1 MRLITRADFD
11 GLICGVLLRR
21 AGVADSHLFV
31 HPKDVQDGKVEVG
44 PNDVLANVPYVPG
57 CGLWFDHHM
66 SEEERGAFPVGFKG
80 AAAPE
85 KSCARVI
92 YNHYGGAATF
102 PGLEGMMAAVDK
114 SDSGDLTIEEI
125 ESPGP
130 WLLLSFVVDPRTG
143 LGRFDDF
150 SIGTIPLM
158 ELLLKHLGEIS
169 IEAIL
174 ALPDV
179 AQRVERYREQ
189 NSLYR
194 EMIRRRAVLKGKV
207 LVIDLR
213 PEERIA
219 AGNRFLEYVMFPEAT
234 VSVRAMWGFQ
244 RQNVVFAVGHSILN
258 RYATVNVGSLMLK
271 YGGGGHPQVGT
282 CQVDA
287 DRADQVLAELVEALN
302 REE

>member
-11 GLICGVLLRR
+11 GLICAVLLRR
-21 AGVADSHLFV
+21 AGVIDGHLFV

-44 PNDVLANVPYVPG
+44 GNDVLANVPYAPG

-80 AAAPE
+80 ATAPE

-92 YNHYGGAATF
+92 YNHYGGAGAF

-114 SDSGDLTIEEI
+114 SDSGDLTIDEI
-125 ESPGP
+125 ENPGP

-150 SIGTIPLM
+150 GIGTIPLM
-158 ELLLKHLGEIS
+158 ELLLKHLGEMS
-169 IEAIL
+169 VEAIL

-179 AQRVERYREQ
+179 AQRVDRYREQ
-189 NSLYR
+189 NSVYR
-194 EMIRRRAVLKGKV
+194 EMIRRRASLRGKV

-258 RYATVNVGSLMLK
+258 RYATVNVGSLMLR

>member
-11 GLICGVLLRR
+11 GLICAVLLKK
-21 AGVADSHLFV
+21 AGVVDSHLFV
-31 HPKDVQDGKVEVG
+31 HPKDVQDGKVEAG
-44 PNDVLANVPYVPG
+44 PNDVLANVPYAPG

-66 SEEERGAFPVGFKG
+66 SEEERQAFPADFKG

-92 YNHYGGAATF
+92 FNHYGGAGKF
-102 PGLEGMMAAVDK
+102 PGLEEMMQAVDK
-114 SDSGDLTIEEI
+114 SDSGDLDAGEI

-130 WLLLSFVVDPRTG
+130 WLLLAFIVDPRTG

-150 SIGTIPLM
+150 RIGTMPLM
-158 ELLLKHLGEIS
+158 ELLLENIGEKS
-169 IEAIL
+169 IGQIL

-189 NSLYR
+189 NAVYK
-194 EMIRRRAVLKGKV
+194 EMIKRRAVLKGKV

-219 AGNRFLEYVMFPEAT
+219 AGNRFVEYVMFPEAT
-234 VSVRAMWGFQ
+234 VSVRVMWGFQ
-244 RQNVVFAVGHSILN
+244 KQNVVFAVGHSVLN

-282 CQVDA
+282 CQVETE
-287 DRADQVLAELVEALN
+287 RADQVLAELVEALG
-302 REE
+302 RGE

>member
-11 GLICGVLLRR
+11 GLICAVLLKR
-21 AGVADSHLFV
+21 AGVIGSHLFV
-31 HPKDVQDGKVEVG
+31 HPKDVQDGKVGVG
-44 PNDVLANVPYVPG
+44 PDDVLANVPYAPG
-57 CGLWFDHHM
+57 CGLWFDHHL
-66 SEEERGAFPVGFKG
+66 SEDERAAFPADFKG

-92 YNHYGGAATF
+92 YNHYGGAAAF

-114 SDSGDLTIEEI
+114 SDSGDLTAEEV
-125 ESPGP
+125 ENPGP
-130 WLLLSFVVDPRTG
+130 WLLLAFIVDPRTG
-143 LGRFDDF
+143 LGRFDEF
-150 SIGTIPLM
+150 GIGNMQLM
-158 ELLLKHLGEIS
+158 ELLLEHIGEMS

-179 AQRVERYREQ
+179 AQRVDKYREQ
-189 NSLYR
+189 NALYK
-194 EMIRRRAVLKGKV
+194 EMIRRRASLRGKV

-219 AGNRFLEYVMFPEAT
+219 AGNRFVEYVLFPEAT
-234 VSVRAMWGFQ
+234 VSVRVMWGFQ

-282 CQVDA
+282 CQVET
-287 DRADQVLAELVEALN
+287 DRADQVLSELVEALGKDF
-302 REE
+302 